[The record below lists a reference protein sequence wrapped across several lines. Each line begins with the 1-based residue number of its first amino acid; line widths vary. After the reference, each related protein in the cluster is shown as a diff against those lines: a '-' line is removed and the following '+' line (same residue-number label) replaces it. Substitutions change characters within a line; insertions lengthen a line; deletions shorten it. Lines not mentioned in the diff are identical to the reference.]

1 MFPKLFVCYSDS
13 PPNRREFA
21 EVPHVGLAHGA
32 LLFGRFSESP
42 PIARSA
48 IENIKAGKSVCGT
61 MPKHPLDLFFKM
73 FNSPG
78 KDQIRKICALVAASL
93 ILPALAYAG
102 TDNGKGNNGQNN
114 GNQYGKVQST
124 SVRPL
129 PEANA
134 AWVLVPIVGAVLLF
148 SWRRLTRAKA

>member
-1 MFPKLFVCYSDS
+1 
-13 PPNRREFA
+13 
-21 EVPHVGLAHGA
+21 
-32 LLFGRFSESP
+32 
-42 PIARSA
+42 
-48 IENIKAGKSVCGT
+48 

-102 TDNGKGNNGQNN
+102 TDNGKGNNGINN
-114 GNQYGKVQST
+114 GNQNGKVPST
-124 SVRPL
+124 SVRPV

-134 AWVLVPIVGAVLLF
+134 AWVLVPIVGAVLLY
-148 SWRRLTRAKA
+148 SWRQLRRAKA